1 LFALAGEP
9 KTKKTRP
16 PRKDSVSPLSQSSKQ
31 EEELSLEVIV
41 LLPDSP
47 LELRKL
53 EASKPLYIT
62 RYE

>member
-9 KTKKTRP
+9 KRKKTSSA
-16 PRKDSVSPLSQSSKQ
+16 RKESVSPLSQSGKQ
-31 EEELSLEVIV
+31 EEEFTLEVIV

-47 LELRKL
+47 VELRKR
-53 EASKPLYIT
+53 EASKPLYLT